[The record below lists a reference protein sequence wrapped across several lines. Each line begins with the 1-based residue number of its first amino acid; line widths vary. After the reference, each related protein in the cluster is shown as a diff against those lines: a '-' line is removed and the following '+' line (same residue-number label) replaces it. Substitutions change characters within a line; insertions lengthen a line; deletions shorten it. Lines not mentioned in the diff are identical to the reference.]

1 MSKILKQYNELKRKN
16 ASSIYLIRNGIFY
29 IAINEDAKL
38 LNEKIGLKITYL
50 SPEITKCG
58 FPISSLDKYIKKL
71 DDLQLK
77 YEVVN
82 NLPENTNITEYTNN
96 IEIQKI
102 LKQLIDLDL
111 NKTTPLQSLNIL
123 LEIQNKLKKL
133 GE

>member
-1 MSKILKQYNELKRKN
+1 MSKILKQYNELKKKN
-16 ASSIYLIRNGIFY
+16 ASCIYLLRSGIFY

-50 SPEITKCG
+50 SPEIVKCG

-102 LKQLIDLDL
+102 LKQIIDLDI